1 MSEQLPGTLVGHAVV
16 GLVWFVFLG
25 SLLVA
30 LEDRGA
36 FWAGVAS
43 WAALALPVAVLAGFG
58 RRGWVYGLEAA
69 WLAAWA
75 VVAAIALT

>member
-1 MSEQLPGTLVGHAVV
+1 VSEHLPGTLAGHAVV
-16 GLVWFVFLG
+16 GLVWFIFLG

-43 WAALALPVAVLAGFG
+43 WAALALPVAVLGGSG
-58 RRGWVYGLEAA
+58 RRVWVYALETA

-75 VVAAIALT
+75 VVAALALT